1 MSVIW
6 SWTYFYNLHWNNYLY
21 FKGLLYIWE
30 EMIMMAL
37 LHMFSPLWP
46 LALPPIGAR
55 LAINVFWTGSG
66 CIHFNDWKVD
76 QATLVV
82 YMWLQS
88 HIEVVELPKWRHRK
102 RPWQEVLACAS
113 ADFPLVFLFSYYRS
127 STKCWYTWPKFT
139 WPRMGSL
146 GCTHAQPGFPLFF
159 SGVLT
164 RNDLTTKGFH
174 WVHAQPEV
182 GASRTFFGCFWIC
195 CVAFHV
201 RVLTVWYF

>member
-37 LHMFSPLWP
+37 LQMFSPLWP

-55 LAINVFWTGSG
+55 LAINVFWTGSS
-66 CIHFNDWKVD
+66 CIHFNDWRVD
-76 QATLVV
+76 QATIVV

-88 HIEVVELPKWRHRK
+88 HIWGGGSDVTVSGPDQKCSRAHALI
-102 RPWQEVLACAS
+102 
-113 ADFPLVFLFSYYRS
+113 FPRVFFFSYYGS
-127 STKCWYTWPKFT
+127 STKCWYTWPKFR
-139 WPRMGSL
+139 WPWRGSL

-159 SGVLT
+159 RVFWPEMTWSRRGSLECMRNRKLGVSVLFS
-164 RNDLTTKGFH
+164 D
-174 WVHAQPEV
+174 V
-182 GASRTFFGCFWIC
+182 FGY
-195 CVAFHV
+195 VV
-201 RVLTVWYF
+201 